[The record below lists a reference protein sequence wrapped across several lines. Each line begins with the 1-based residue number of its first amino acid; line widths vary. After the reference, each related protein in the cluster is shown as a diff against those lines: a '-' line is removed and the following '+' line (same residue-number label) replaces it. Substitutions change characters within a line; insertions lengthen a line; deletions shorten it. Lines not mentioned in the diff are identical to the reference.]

1 MLTTILTLVGL
12 VWTLSTLSGAVKL
25 VRLYLLTPSKLHRY
39 VYHSSTSN
47 SSVRDEKEQQKEPW
61 AVVTGASDGIGRV
74 LAQELATAG
83 LNVVLH
89 GRNTTKLEKVQA
101 ELKKAHPARSFR
113 LLVADAS
120 LVRGATSLSTGAGSG
135 GDHDKGQLLGLDV
148 EAMTKK
154 ELDGLHITV
163 LVNNVGG
170 GVKNP
175 LMGDFLEYSPRQ
187 NAEAVSKE
195 SLFAMHLTHA
205 LLPQLRKNRPGGALI
220 ISVGSMADVGMPLT
234 AMYSACKAF
243 NKALFETLALED
255 RLARIDDRKGNGD
268 ERSNVEIM
276 YVRLGDVTDV
286 SWRRGAGTL
295 TMPDSRTAARAILA
309 RVGCGKSVVTAYWT
323 HELIRVSTGAL
334 PDWLLERLLLSIMS
348 GWRASVER
356 NGGDASA
363 SIVGNGFFQ

>member
-1 MLTTILTLVGL
+1 MLTTILTL
-12 VWTLSTLSGAVKL
+12 
-25 VRLYLLTPSKLHRY
+25 
-39 VYHSSTSN
+39 
-47 SSVRDEKEQQKEPW
+47 
-61 AVVTGASDGIGRV
+61 
-74 LAQELATAG
+74 ELATAG

-101 ELKKAHPARSFR
+101 ELKKAHPVRSFR

-120 LVRGATSLSTGAGSG
+120 LVRGAANLPMNADSG
-135 GDHDKGQLLGLDV
+135 GDHDKDPLLGLDV
-148 EAMTKK
+148 KAMAKK

-170 GVKNP
+170 GIKNP
-175 LMGDFLEYSPRQ
+175 LMGDFLEYSHRQ

-243 NKALFETLALED
+243 NKTLFETLALED
-255 RLARIDDRKGNGD
+255 KLARVNDGRGNED

-276 YVRLGDVTDV
+276 HVRLGDVTDV

-295 TMPDSRTAARAILA
+295 IMPTPERRRARFLPASGAARVL
-309 RVGCGKSVVTAYWT
+309 
-323 HELIRVSTGAL
+323 
-334 PDWLLERLLLSIMS
+334 
-348 GWRASVER
+348 
-356 NGGDASA
+356 
-363 SIVGNGFFQ
+363 